1 MHLASKRLW
10 SRVSAT
16 LALTTL
22 LFATPGI
29 ALMPAFAIANVA
41 SGTVTTSAG
50 APMAGVVI
58 ELHTPDGI
66 FSTQTTTAADGT
78 YSFSNDLTVGTN
90 YVVEPRTPTGY
101 NRVNSSANLNNFVY
115 AGATHPGINFQFV
128 QTTKT
133 ITGRVT
139 DTTGAPV
146 GDADIDISP
155 YNNPNASSTG
165 GRVNADGTFSFTV
178 VGGTWFV
185 QPAVN
190 LSEYTARWIS
200 EVAPQRVDFVN
211 DTTAQTVT
219 QNFVVTPATGKV
231 SACLLNS
238 DGSKLTSSNFVAD
251 IDFRRSDGVGTRRKV
266 QQADSCLSVY
276 LTPGIYGISAFHN
289 DLNGK
294 SFDPAATTF
303 VMTDGGVV
311 DLGTIQ
317 AQVNSGHLKGKVTTT
332 KGVAIGNVS
341 LLAVREGGNERVNVN
356 SDPSGNFDLTVG
368 AGTWTIGLNAPAGK
382 SQYSQVTPATA
393 TITNGQT
400 VTGLTIQL
408 KTIDRNVSGNVL
420 NSAGTKVTDFVGS
433 AYVRTTNNKV
443 RIAAPVVDGAFSI
456 DFSSS
461 EVTGKKV
468 VVGIMAA
475 PGADYAGGAERQVNS
490 GGSVTQNL
498 TLKAYDATMTGS
510 LRVGSTVLT
519 NAGSDIQVVALDAD
533 GNFTSTTVAADG
545 SYTLP
550 LAAGTWLYD
559 YDIENPELTA
569 GLLNKPA
576 GQNSITVK
584 AGQAV
589 TKNITVFKGNNTI
602 TGTVTDATGSV
613 VKRAM
618 VILDNRNSL
627 EATGTT
633 NPNSLV
639 TVTAETNDSGVYTA
653 KVPDGT
659 YFITV
664 GETPAVAETQLPPDA
679 KTVKIAGNKT
689 ATANL
694 VFEKTD
700 ATLRGTVKF
709 NGRVEKGGTVT
720 AYSNDGSQVTGT
732 VSPTGTYSLSVTKG
746 ERWNVVVTDLS
757 GNTLT
762 SSEPIG
768 VTPKAGAN
776 TVNLTLKSTGIT
788 VPGPVTKSGSADDTI
803 SIGLADGTT
812 VTVPPFALGT
822 SGTVSLTVTP
832 TIDIDPTTLDRPASL
847 AYEVKATDGDGR
859 EKKSLDQPAT
869 ITLPYSDAAVVNSGL
884 REKGL
889 ATKFWDPNTETWST
903 DGATG
908 LVDVKDNTATLTT
921 THLTKFS
928 VTGTPRVKPTVSKFA
943 VKSRNSSTMVLTV
956 TGTNFKGK
964 VGLKVGTI
972 AASKVQVVN
981 ATTLLATVPLKN
993 LKNATYDVTVT
1004 NGDGRQTIKR
1014 MTYSRG
1020 RVLGA
1025 SIVKLLPR

>member
-1 MHLASKRLW
+1 MRTVSKRLW
-10 SRVSAT
+10 SKVSTT
-16 LALTTL
+16 LAITTL
-22 LFATPGI
+22 LFATPGLS
-29 ALMPAFAIANVA
+29 ALPALAITNVVT
-41 SGTVTTSAG
+41 GTVTTTTGTAI
-50 APMAGVVI
+50 AGVVM

-66 FSTQTTTAADGT
+66 FSVQTTTAADGT
-78 YSFSNDLTVGTN
+78 YSFSNDLTNGTS
-90 YVVEPRTPTGY
+90 YVVEARTPTGY
-101 NRVNSSANLNNFVY
+101 NRFGEGSINFSYVT
-115 AGATHPGINFQFV
+115 AATHPNVNFQFI
-128 QTTKT
+128 QTSKT
-133 ITGRVT
+133 ISGTVRNT
-139 DTTGAPV
+139 AGALIT
-146 GDADIDISP
+146 DADITIDP
-155 YNNPNASSTG
+155 YNISGASRVST
-165 GRVNADGTFSFTV
+165 RTDGSGNYTATV

-185 QPAVN
+185 QPEIN
-190 LSEYTARWIS
+190 LSEYTPRWIS
-200 EVAPQRVDFVN
+200 EIPPQRVDFAA
-211 DTTAQTVT
+211 DATTQSTT
-219 QNFVVTPATGKV
+219 LNFTVTPATGKV
-231 SACLLNS
+231 SVCLLNS
-238 DGSKLTSSNFVAD
+238 DGSKLTTSNFVAD

-303 VMTDGGVV
+303 VMTEGGIV
-311 DLGTIQ
+311 DLGTVT
-317 AQVNSGHLKGKVTTT
+317 AQINSGHLKGKVTNTT
-332 KGVAIGNVS
+332 GAAIGNVA
-341 LLAVREGGNERVNVN
+341 LLAVREGGNERVNAN
-356 SDPSGNFDLTVG
+356 SDPAGNFDLTVG
-368 AGTWTIGLNAPAGK
+368 GGTWTIGLNAPTGK

-400 VTGLTIQL
+400 VTGLNIQM

-461 EVTGKKV
+461 EVTGSKV
-468 VVGIMAA
+468 VVGVMAA
-475 PGADYAGGAERQVNS
+475 PGADYAGGAEKQVTIV
-490 GGSVTQNL
+490 GAGATQNL

-510 LRVGSTVLT
+510 LRVGGAVLT
-519 NAGSDIQVVALDAD
+519 SAGSDIQVVALDAD

-589 TKNITVFKGNNTI
+589 TKNITVFKGNNTV
-602 TGTVTDATGSV
+602 TGTVTDAAGGV
-613 VKRAM
+613 VKRA
-618 VILDNRNSL
+618 VVTLDNRNAL

-633 NPNSLV
+633 DPNNLI

-659 YFITV
+659 YLITV

-679 KTVKIAGNKT
+679 KTVKISGSTT

-700 ATLRGTVKF
+700 ATLQGTVKF
-709 NGRVEKGGTVT
+709 NNKAEKGGTVT

-762 SSEPIG
+762 SSEPVG

-776 TVNLTLKSTGIT
+776 TVNLTLKSTGIA
-788 VPGPVTKSGSADDTI
+788 VPGPVTKSGNADDSI

-832 TIDIDPTTLDRPASL
+832 TVDIDPTTLDRPASL
-847 AYEVKATDGDGR
+847 AYEVKALDSTGR
-859 EKKSLDQPAT
+859 EKKDLDQPAT

-928 VTGTPRVKPTVSKFA
+928 VTGTSRVKPTVSKFS
-943 VKSRNSSTMVLTV
+943 VKSKNSSTMVLTV
-956 TGTNFKGK
+956 AGTNFKGK

-993 LKNATYDVTVT
+993 LKNTTYDVTVT

-1014 MTYSRG
+1014 MTYSKG

-1025 SIVKLLPR
+1025 SIVKLIPR